1 MFHETFVDVCGS
13 AAAIGWY
20 LWSRR
25 LVGLLVES
33 LFVQVKQEG
42 GNDGNW
48 NNSSAQLDEEEKEE
62 GEVEEQQQNK
72 E

>member
-1 MFHETFVDVCGS
+1 
-13 AAAIGWY
+13 
-20 LWSRR
+20 

-33 LFVQVKQEG
+33 LFVQVKQEA

-62 GEVEEQQQNK
+62 EEVEEQQQNK